1 MNTQN
6 ALKGTLLNELF
17 EHFEICFLVF
27 KIFMLCITFSHYWYN
42 DFFNTEYKLLLM
54 AFPELSKKNRI
65 RSQICIYS
73 TSLQLSLAVSLVT
86 S

>member
-54 AFPELSKKNRI
+54 AFPELSKKKNRI

-73 TSLQLSLAVSLVT
+73 NVITVVT
-86 S
+86 SS